1 MNRIKEQ
8 KIQIENI
15 RDNQKIKENEIFK
28 SLKNDIENL
37 RNSIEIKEGT
47 IQTLQKSHKQLQ
59 DKYLRLCS
67 EKRKKEQEDL
77 LIQAKEMRVKKN
89 EREKGNFNII
99 KPNSRNRINNY
110 SNKIIINANKEENKN
125 IIPKLD
131 MKSNNINNL
140 NTISSNDNYN
150 GIINNNISNI
160 LPIIGT
166 SNDVVKDEKND
177 LSNLKFDVSHDDGKI
192 DEINNMMKKI
202 IDEF

>member
-1 MNRIKEQ
+1 
-8 KIQIENI
+8 
-15 RDNQKIKENEIFK
+15 
-28 SLKNDIENL
+28 
-37 RNSIEIKEGT
+37 
-47 IQTLQKSHKQLQ
+47 
-59 DKYLRLCS
+59 
-67 EKRKKEQEDL
+67 
-77 LIQAKEMRVKKN
+77 
-89 EREKGNFNII
+89 
-99 KPNSRNRINNY
+99 
-110 SNKIIINANKEENKN
+110 
-125 IIPKLD
+125 

-192 DEINNMMKKI
+192 NEINNMMKKI

>member
-15 RDNQKIKENEIFK
+15 RDNQKIKENDTFK

-37 RNSIEIKEGT
+37 KNSLEIKEGT

-89 EREKGNFNII
+89 EREKGYFNVTNN
-99 KPNSRNRINNY
+99 NSRNKNNNY
-110 SNKIIINANKEENKN
+110 NNKLIINANKEENKN

-131 MKSNNINNL
+131 IKSNNINNL

>member
-1 MNRIKEQ
+1 
-8 KIQIENI
+8 
-15 RDNQKIKENEIFK
+15 
-28 SLKNDIENL
+28 
-37 RNSIEIKEGT
+37 
-47 IQTLQKSHKQLQ
+47 
-59 DKYLRLCS
+59 
-67 EKRKKEQEDL
+67 
-77 LIQAKEMRVKKN
+77 
-89 EREKGNFNII
+89 
-99 KPNSRNRINNY
+99 
-110 SNKIIINANKEENKN
+110 
-125 IIPKLD
+125 

-166 SNDVVKDEKND
+166 SNDIVKDEKND

>member
-1 MNRIKEQ
+1 
-8 KIQIENI
+8 
-15 RDNQKIKENEIFK
+15 
-28 SLKNDIENL
+28 
-37 RNSIEIKEGT
+37 
-47 IQTLQKSHKQLQ
+47 
-59 DKYLRLCS
+59 
-67 EKRKKEQEDL
+67 
-77 LIQAKEMRVKKN
+77 
-89 EREKGNFNII
+89 
-99 KPNSRNRINNY
+99 
-110 SNKIIINANKEENKN
+110 
-125 IIPKLD
+125 

>member
-1 MNRIKEQ
+1 M
-8 KIQIENI
+8 
-15 RDNQKIKENEIFK
+15 KEN
-28 SLKNDIENL
+28 
-37 RNSIEIKEGT
+37 T
-47 IQTLQKSHKQLQ
+47 IQTIQKSHKILQ
-59 DKYLRLCS
+59 DKFLKLCS
-67 EKRKKEQEDL
+67 DKRKKEQEDL

-89 EREKGNFNII
+89 EREKGYFNVTNN
-99 KPNSRNRINNY
+99 NSRNKNNNY
-110 SNKIIINANKEENKN
+110 NNKLIINANKEENKN

-131 MKSNNINNL
+131 MKTNNNF

-150 GIINNNISNI
+150 NIINNNNISNI